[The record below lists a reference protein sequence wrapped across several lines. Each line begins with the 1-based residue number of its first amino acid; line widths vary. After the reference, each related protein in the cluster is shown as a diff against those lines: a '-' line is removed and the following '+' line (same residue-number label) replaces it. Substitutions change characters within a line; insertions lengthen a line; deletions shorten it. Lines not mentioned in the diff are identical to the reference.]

1 MACPSAVVQH
11 ALRSGRFSLLGVN
24 AGLSLGDGVNKKTN
38 RIDMGDDANV
48 ADTLDPGLMVC
59 IFA

>member
-11 ALRSGRFSLLGVN
+11 ALRRGCFSLPDVN
-24 AGLSLGDGVNKKTN
+24 AGLDLGDAVDETN